1 MKLIYG
7 DSTSTEKDASTS
19 QAWFDFVTR
28 LFNGDLGKKN
38 PASKES
44 AGKES
49 ADKQPVDYL
58 VQVIDG

>member
-1 MKLIYG
+1 
-7 DSTSTEKDASTS
+7 
-19 QAWFDFVTR
+19 
-28 LFNGDLGKKN
+28 LGKKN

>member
-1 MKLIYG
+1 
-7 DSTSTEKDASTS
+7 
-19 QAWFDFVTR
+19 
-28 LFNGDLGKKN
+28 LGQKN